1 MAEDFSTFVEAER
14 AKLTAAR
21 QSLLSE
27 RQSIDAR
34 LAALDSEF
42 SAIDAYERAKT
53 GKAIGRVGAATP
65 RGGRAPNGSRR
76 ESILRMLSVT
86 PSGMTRGEL
95 LQASGVK
102 GDRAG
107 EGSVSNALSALQKAG
122 RVVRQD
128 GGRWAVVADDG
139 MRQAAE

>member
-34 LAALDSEF
+34 LAALDNEF
-42 SAIDAYERAKT
+42 AAIAAYEAAKT
-53 GKAIGRVGAATP
+53 GKTLQPARSGGSP
-65 RGGRAPNGSRR
+65 RARRGSRR
-76 ESILRMLSVT
+76 ESILHTLGDA
-86 PSGMTRGEL
+86 PHGLTRGEL
-95 LQASGVK
+95 IEAFGVK
-102 GDRAG
+102 GEKSG
-107 EGSVSNALSALQKAG
+107 EGAISNALSALLKAG
-122 RVVRQD
+122 QIDRVN
-128 GGRWAVVADDG
+128 GRYLGNDAANQ